1 MFGENRGVFPDPPG
15 GGLLTAVELPGQVGE
30 GFELR
35 KTGGFE
41 ETAHVRNP
49 GVKDRRLKAPRR
61 TGNDKLT
68 VGPSSAVE
76 GSGGF

>member
-41 ETAHVRNP
+41 ETAHV
-49 GVKDRRLKAPRR
+49 
-61 TGNDKLT
+61 
-68 VGPSSAVE
+68 
-76 GSGGF
+76 